1 MTPVML
7 LGYAALALVLGG
19 FVKGTLG
26 VGLPLVVLPLLS
38 FVVPGHRAIAI
49 MIVPVLASNAWQAWE
64 TRVKG
69 PDLRR
74 FMPLM
79 IALVLATVV
88 TARMTVALPDKAI
101 TMMIAIAVLLAV
113 GLMLWQPDLKV
124 TPVNERR
131 WGTAVGLASGL
142 MGGVSSLAGPLIIS
156 YLMSMRLPRE
166 TFVGC
171 ISVIY
176 LAAALPLYAALLLHG
191 KVVAEDIAWSAAA
204 LAPMWVGLTLGRL
217 FRHRLGEIA
226 FRRVLLTFLIAVCI
240 ALLLR

>member
-1 MTPVML
+1 MTPALL
-7 LGYAALALVLGG
+7 LGYAAAALVLGG

-26 VGLPLVVLPLLS
+26 VGLPLIVLPLLS

-64 TRVKG
+64 TRVSG

-74 FMPLM
+74 FLPLM
-79 IALVLATVV
+79 IALVLTTVV
-88 TARMTVALPDKAI
+88 TARMTVTLPDKAI

-113 GLMLWQPDLKV
+113 GLMLWQPNLKI
-124 TPVNERR
+124 TPINERG
-131 WGTAVGLASGL
+131 WGTVVGLASGL

-176 LAAALPLYAALLLHG
+176 LAAALPLYMALLLYG
-191 KVVAEDIAWSAAA
+191 KVVSEDIAWSTAA
-204 LAPMWVGLTLGRL
+204 LAPMWLGLSLGRIC
-217 FRHRLGEIA
+217 RHRLSEIA
-226 FRRVLLTFLIAVCI
+226 FRRVLLSFLIAICL
-240 ALLLR
+240 ALLLK